1 MLCHRGT
8 ISKWSPNKNGF
19 WFDFFCIFKSKRVEV
34 PRWVEGDL
42 ICTFWNHCVQ
52 PCRVCRLCSRDCAI
66 ESRSKVNRILELL
79 ESKHMIKLKRKGGS
93 HGNSA
98 HRQGMTP
105 SLYCIADHSHLHL
118 MKASVAGVALHL

>member
-8 ISKWSPNKNGF
+8 ISRWSPNKNGF
-19 WFDFFCIFKSKRVEV
+19 WFDFFGILIESKRVEV

-66 ESRSKVNRILELL
+66 ESSQQDSRVARI
-79 ESKHMIKLKRKGGS
+79 KTYMIKLKRKGGS